1 MRRPDTL
8 LYWID
13 EVPPARF
20 ALGLALQQAAFLGAL
35 MAVPALFA
43 RTTGMDHIQ
52 FLNLAACS
60 LIYSAAAL
68 LLQSLGR
75 FGIGAGIF
83 LPVQGT
89 TSVLPILAL
98 ATATSGL
105 AGGFGMFGIC
115 GLSMIIFSFIIRRL
129 KAIFTVEVAGLAMLL
144 IGSGIGVIGLKL
156 IFSVDD
162 GAGPSPQRIGIAVAT
177 LAMMVICNVWV
188 KGTLRLFATV
198 TGLGVGLVLSFA
210 AGTVLPSD
218 LAVFDNAS
226 FFRLPSLQQ
235 FGWQFDPD
243 LLVPAIVTGFSLSLT
258 SMGVQ
263 IAAQR
268 FNDADF
274 SRPDFESIGRGVRA
288 EGLAQIFASA
298 INALPMVA
306 SGGAAS
312 LALASGCTSR
322 HLATWTAALLLV
334 IALCPK
340 IIVAWMIL
348 PPEVLGALFLF
359 LSSFATVG
367 GIQMIGLR
375 MLDNRRTLA
384 IGIPMLVFLTYGDI
398 RESLDE
404 MLPVARYFDFSQFA
418 LVLTL
423 AVILQS
429 IFRIGIGRRTR
440 RVFTVASTHFEEMIE
455 FIESQGRIWGARH
468 ESVKRAE
475 LASWQTFELLMD
487 NHMLA
492 DDCETVEIETKLD
505 EHNLTIFVRYK
516 GKLPE
521 LSNRRPSAEE
531 MIEDVDAPRH
541 MAGYL
546 INRLA
551 DGVRTRTVGNQA
563 ELRLTFKD

>member
-35 MAVPALFA
+35 LAVPALFA
-43 RTTGMDHIQ
+43 RNAGIDHAQ
-52 FLNLAACS
+52 FLDLAACS
-60 LIYSAAAL
+60 LIYSAFAL
-68 LLQSLGR
+68 LLQSWGR
-75 FGIGAGIF
+75 FGIGAGMF

-89 TSVLPILAL
+89 TAVLPVLGL

-105 AGGFGMFGIC
+105 GGGFGMFAVC
-115 GLSMIIFSFIIRRL
+115 GLSMVIFSFIIRRL
-129 KAIFTVEVAGLAMLL
+129 KSIFTVEVAGLAMLL
-144 IGSGIGVIGLKL
+144 VGSGIGVIGLKL
-156 IFSVDD
+156 IFSAHEAD
-162 GAGPSPQRIGIAVAT
+162 GPSPLRIVIAATT
-177 LAMMVICNVWV
+177 LAVMVICNVWV
-188 KGTLRLFATV
+188 KSKLRLFATV
-198 TGLGVGLVLSFA
+198 TGLGVGLVLSFT
-210 AGTVLPSD
+210 AGLVQPSD
-218 LAVFDNAS
+218 LAVFDGAS
-226 FFRLPSLQQ
+226 LFHIPSLQQ
-235 FGWQFDPD
+235 FGWRIDPD

-274 SRPDFESIGRGVRA
+274 KRPDFDSIGRGVRA

-298 INALPMVA
+298 INALPMAA

-322 HLATWTAALLLV
+322 HLASWTAALLLL

-359 LSSFATVG
+359 LSSSATIG
-367 GIQMIGLR
+367 GIQMIGSR

-384 IGIPMLVFLTYGDI
+384 IGMPLLVGLTYGDI
-398 RESLDE
+398 RESLDKV
-404 MLPVARYFDFSQFA
+404 LPIARYVDFSQFA
-418 LVLTL
+418 LVLTI
-423 AVILQS
+423 AVVLQS
-429 IFRIGIGRRTR
+429 IFRIGIQRRTR
-440 RVFTVASTHFEEMIE
+440 KIFTVASTHFEEMIS

-468 ESVKRAE
+468 ESIKRAE
-475 LASWQTFELLMD
+475 LASWQAFELLMD
-487 NHMLA
+487 NHLLA
-492 DDCETVEIETKLD
+492 DDCETIEIESSLD
-505 EHNLTIFVRYK
+505 EHNLTIFVRYR

-521 LSNRRPSAEE
+521 LSGRRPTAEE
-531 MIEDVDAPRH
+531 MIDDDEAPRH

-551 DGVRTRTVGNQA
+551 DGVRTRMAGKQA